1 MTGGTGHVGTIIIDQ
16 LLKEGHGIR
25 ATARHAKLSTLKKTY
40 DYPDATSG
48 RIYQDPFMLVALY
61 STREKPLTSSVCDMV
76 EELSVQSA
84 NEGTQYLLN
93 ALTGSSI
100 KRFVLTASIGVF
112 FDLRVVKS
120 TAWRSTNPFFLKLG
134 TQLRVSTPGNIS
146 HLVPCSVYSWYPK
159 DYPIPQKTDELN
171 VNQFLY
177 QLIRPND
184 ASFPNYPLP
193 DLVHN
198 RDVANAHIRA
208 LTAPALPQGQK
219 KRLIVSGGYMT
230 RANMITFLK
239 APETVAKLSARG
251 HDIIGRSPP
260 VSTAPRQSLFRL
272 DASLTESVLGM
283 KKENYI
289 SWQEILWSC
298 SPP

>member
-1 MTGGTGHVGTIIIDQ
+1 MMAVMP
-16 LLKEGHGIR
+16 
-25 ATARHAKLSTLKKTY
+25 S
-40 DYPDATSG
+40 
-48 RIYQDPFMLVALY
+48 
-61 STREKPLTSSVCDMV
+61 
-76 EELSVQSA
+76 
-84 NEGTQYLLN
+84 
-93 ALTGSSI
+93 
-100 KRFVLTASIGVF
+100 
-112 FDLRVVKS
+112 
-120 TAWRSTNPFFLKLG
+120 
-134 TQLRVSTPGNIS
+134 
-146 HLVPCSVYSWYPK
+146 SVYSWYLK
-159 DYPIPQKTDELN
+159 DYPIPQNTDELN

-177 QLIRPND
+177 QLVRPND

-198 RDVANAHIRA
+198 RNVANAHIRA

-230 RANMITFLK
+230 RADMIAFLK

-283 KKENYI
+283 KKENYV
-289 SWQEILWSC
+289 SWQEILLELFPAMMDWEKEHSQ
-298 SPP
+298 SL